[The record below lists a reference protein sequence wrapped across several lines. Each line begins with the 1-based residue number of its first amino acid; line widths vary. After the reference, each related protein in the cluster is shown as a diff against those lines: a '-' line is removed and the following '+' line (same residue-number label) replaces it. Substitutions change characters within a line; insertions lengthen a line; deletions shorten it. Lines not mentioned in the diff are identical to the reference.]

1 MERNPLGRPSFED
14 GKNGK
19 KDEKNKRRK
28 RSKFAAPIPLESTE
42 KPGDEKASQP
52 EASALDKA
60 VAELALKKRAESEAA
75 ARERAAG
82 KAGTPRESK
91 APAESSTDTK
101 KPAEKPAA
109 SETDSQTVSGDK
121 EEATPERADE
131 VERYKLLPT
140 DLNGG
145 EVIIHLQGD
154 ASREERVLPPADEN
168 AADEAPMPPSAEGE
182 PVAAEAGAEPLEP
195 IAAEAADSV
204 AAAGGG
210 ETPPPE
216 APPHALG
223 EPEPPEPSRRT
234 AFTAAATSIP
244 GTELPRA
251 QFIDRPDLLA
261 APFDTSAVLA
271 PAETSLGSGGAAKYE
286 SGAPKDAATH
296 KELDDAI
303 YRATKSGQDR
313 GVVAGLLV
321 GGGFEHWRH
330 RRREKKQA
338 EALQQQSEEV
348 QEIRAQ
354 QDWQRREHGRQ
365 FEALRRTAPAVASER
380 PAGPNRT
387 VEQAFSR
394 KELRNEAGQTV
405 DTRRQTATAEAK
417 RSVSAGVP
425 EERPLE
431 MPPEHRLQTSAWHSI
446 EVDVRTGKP
455 VERPT
460 FEYGHE
466 YYRERAQEAGPKE
479 PVNAAAGEAALVAA
493 ALASSTDAPGG
504 RDSANQPMLPPSAE
518 THVTP
523 QEVARQRAR
532 QAGSR
537 LQTGGPIWPWAVALV
552 VVVFLLI
559 VVLR

>member
-1 MERNPLGRPSFED
+1 MEHNPLGRPSFED
-14 GKNGK
+14 GKNSK

-28 RSKFAAPIPLESTE
+28 RSKFAAPIPLEGTE
-42 KPGDEKASQP
+42 KDSQP

-60 VAELALKKRAESEAA
+60 VAELALRKRAEREAA
-75 ARERAAG
+75 AREKAAG
-82 KAGTPRESK
+82 EAETPRESE
-91 APAESSTDTK
+91 ASAESSADTK
-101 KPAEKPAA
+101 KPAGKPAA
-109 SETDSQTVSGDK
+109 SEADGQTVSGDK

-168 AADEAPMPPSAEGE
+168 AGDESPMSPLTEGK
-182 PVAAEAGAEPLEP
+182 PVAAEAGSEPLEP
-195 IAAEAADSV
+195 IATEAADSV

-216 APPHALG
+216 PPPHTLG
-223 EPEPPEPSRRT
+223 VPEPPEPPRRT
-234 AFTAAATSIP
+234 AFTAAAVPIP
-244 GTELPRA
+244 GTELPRE

-261 APFDTSAVLA
+261 APFDASAAMA

-286 SGAPKDAATH
+286 SGVPKDAATRE
-296 KELDDAI
+296 ELDDAI

-338 EALQQQSEEV
+338 EALQHQGEEV
-348 QEIRAQ
+348 QDIRAQ

-365 FEALRRTAPAVASER
+365 LEALRRAAPAVASER

-405 DTRRQTATAEAK
+405 DTHRQTATDEAK

-446 EVDVRTGKP
+446 EVDTRTGKP
-455 VERPT
+455 VERPS

-479 PVNAAAGEAALVAA
+479 QVNTAAGEAALVAA

-523 QEVARQRAR
+523 QAVARQRAR

-552 VVVFLLI
+552 VVVSLLI